1 MNRKTLQE
9 AVMLTQECL
18 ARYWQLDPEYV
29 LNYCDD
35 NVVWVGSVQSQFMEG
50 KDAVAQDF
58 RNSMRELTPCHLMS
72 QEFIIAQN
80 TGNSCTIVGRYLTTT
95 DDDVEYFLQVQ
106 QRCTFVWEQ
115 TGDGLK
121 IKHIHVSN
129 PMGELKVIEGKLF
142 VNEMGKMAREYLMN
156 HIRALQD
163 REKIIV
169 TDKNNT
175 IHFLMLSKVVYV
187 DANGRGCII
196 HTIQG
201 EKVNARLS
209 ITDFLAAAG
218 ECFISVHRSY
228 VVNKAYIS
236 CIKKYEI
243 IMLDGSRIPIPM
255 KKYKEVREILTG
267 PHNMVEE

>member
-9 AVMLTQECL
+9 AVRLSQECL
-18 ARYWQLDPEYV
+18 ARYWQLDPEYT

-35 NVVWVGSVQSQFMEG
+35 DVVWVGSLQSQFMEG
-50 KDAVAQDF
+50 RDAVAQDF
-58 RNSMRELTPCHLMS
+58 RNSMQELKPCHLLG
-72 QEFIIAQN
+72 QEFIVAQN
-80 TGNSCTIVGRYLTTT
+80 IGNSCTIVGRYLTTT

-115 TGDGLK
+115 TDDGLK

-129 PMGELKVIEGKLF
+129 PMGELKVTEGELF
-142 VNEMGKMAREYLMN
+142 VNEMGKMAKEYLMN
-156 HIRALQD
+156 HICALKERKQ
-163 REKIIV
+163 IIV
-169 TDKNNT
+169 TDENEI
-175 IHFLMLSKVVYV
+175 IHFLMLSEVVYV

-196 HTIQG
+196 HTVEG

-209 ITDFLAAAG
+209 ITDFLNAVG
-218 ECFISVHRSY
+218 ESFISVHRSY

-243 IMLDGSRIPIPM
+243 VMMDGSRIPIPV
-255 KKYKEVREILTG
+255 KKYKAVREILTEL
-267 PHNMVEE
+267 HDIVTK